1 MPKHSEPSSKHRH
14 LQPTSRMKPES
25 AEPSSKHH
33 PLQPTR
39 RMKPNSAYLNIPPS
53 SGHLHLQPTR
63 RMKPLLEKFSTFF
76 ASLQLHQHH
85 FNFINNA
92 STTRKSHQ
100 RTRS

>member
-1 MPKHSEPSSKHRH
+1 
-14 LQPTSRMKPES
+14 MKPES

-33 PLQPTR
+33 HLQPTR

-76 ASLQLHQHH
+76 ASL
-85 FNFINNA
+85 
-92 STTRKSHQ
+92 
-100 RTRS
+100 